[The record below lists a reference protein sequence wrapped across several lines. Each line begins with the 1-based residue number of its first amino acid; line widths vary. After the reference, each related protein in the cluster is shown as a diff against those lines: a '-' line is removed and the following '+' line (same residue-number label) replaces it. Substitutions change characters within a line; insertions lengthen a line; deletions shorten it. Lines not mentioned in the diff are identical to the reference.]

1 MSPSKI
7 DDLKRDLDQLTDPQ
21 GQKGVVPANDRGREA
36 EHPGEIP
43 RAGWLDVARLG

>member
-21 GQKGVVPANDRGREA
+21 GQKGVVPANTTAEEKPSIRAKYRGLV
-36 EHPGEIP
+36 G
-43 RAGWLDVARLG
+43 LM